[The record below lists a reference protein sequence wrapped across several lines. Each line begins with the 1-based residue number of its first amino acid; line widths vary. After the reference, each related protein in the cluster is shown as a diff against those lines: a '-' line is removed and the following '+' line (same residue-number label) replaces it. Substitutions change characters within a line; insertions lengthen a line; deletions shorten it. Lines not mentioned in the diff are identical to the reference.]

1 MLKLPHTIAAEL
13 ARHAEREYPEECCGV
28 LLGAAAGETRT
39 VAEARACVNVRAGD
53 RGRYAIAPAELI
65 AAQRAARARGLA
77 VVGFYHSHPD
87 HPAAPSAT
95 DRDEAYWPDCSYV
108 IVSTAKG
115 RAGELRSF
123 VLRDGALVEEG
134 LG

>member
-28 LLGAAAGETRT
+28 LLGSVAGDTRT
-39 VAEARACVNVRAGD
+39 VVEARACVNTRAEE

-65 AAQRAARARGLA
+65 AAPREARARGLA
-77 VVGFYHSHPD
+77 IVGFYHSHPD

-95 DRDEAYWPDCSYV
+95 DRDEACWPECSYV
-108 IVSTAKG
+108 IVSAG
-115 RAGELRSF
+115 QGHAGEMRSF
-123 VLRDGALVEEG
+123 VVRNGALVAEE